1 MRDNKG
7 WGGLLTLAVM
17 GVFLCGGLHGRGFNE
32 PAANSDRTA
41 SRPADKVFLNGIVYT
56 ADLRHPWAQAVAVS
70 NGNIVYV
77 GSSNEAKAYA
87 GPRTRVIDLKQ
98 ATLLP
103 GIIDSHIHP
112 AQGEFYRRRACNV
125 VSLTANELYSKIA
138 ECAKSAPA
146 GEWVVAFGWNAP
158 PDERITLARLD
169 ALVPDRKL
177 LVISGDSHTGWV
189 NSTLLRDCKI
199 TRDTPDPAGGRIDRD
214 TPTREPSGV
223 LHDAAVWPIINA
235 AQTGSAY
242 GGPARLLFAQALPYL
257 NTLGITSILDALV
270 TDELEAGYH
279 ELDLAGKLTMNVSL
293 AFMVTA
299 GNYRTEIPRIA
310 AKRAHQTPHTRVD
323 FIKVFADGNI
333 EDNLADML
341 PVKGH
346 PDIATHGY
354 YTQAQMNEV
363 VRLAEHYGLS
373 VFVHSIGDGAAREVL
388 DAIAAARTR
397 GPCPHCRHTITHLCW
412 VSPADMPRFRQLHV
426 LANIQEGWLAPGAFG
441 GPPGYDY
448 AKDMAEGPLGAQVAM
463 PMLPY
468 RQIQQAGA
476 FLSAGSD
483 WFYTDENPWHDME
496 SGATSRDPGAAVE
509 TPMLPDHTVDVES
522 LLRAS
527 TINAAYQ
534 MYAEKRIGSI
544 EVGKQADFVVIDRN
558 ILKVPVDDIHN
569 TRVLMTIFEGRELP
583 RQFPLSRGSVDTSDP

>member
-1 MRDNKG
+1 MHGRNR
-7 WGGLLTLAVM
+7 WISLLTPVVT
-17 GVFLCGGLHGRGFNE
+17 GVLLCGGLYGRGFDE
-32 PAANSDRTA
+32 PPADGDRSA
-41 SRPADKVFLNGIVYT
+41 PRPADMVLLNGTVYT
-56 ADLRHPWAQAVAVS
+56 ADRRRPWAQAVAVA
-70 NGNIVYV
+70 NGNIVFV
-77 GSSNEAKAYA
+77 GSTEKAKLYA
-87 GPRTRVIDLKQ
+87 GAQTRVIDLKQ

-112 AQGEFYRRRACNV
+112 AQGEFYIRRACNV
-125 VSLTANELYSKIA
+125 VSLTVKELYSKIE

-146 GEWVVAFGWNAP
+146 GEWVVAFGWVGTA
-158 PDERITLARLD
+158 DERVTLARLD

-177 LVISGDSHTGWV
+177 LIIAGDSHTGWV
-189 NSTLLRDCKI
+189 NSKLLRDFKI
-199 TRDTPDPAGGRIDRD
+199 TRDTPDPAGGSIEHDSR
-214 TPTREPSGV
+214 TREPTGV
-223 LHDAAVWPIINA
+223 LHDAAAWPVINA

-242 GGPARLLFAQALPYL
+242 GGPAQLLFAKALPYL

-270 TDELEAGYH
+270 TDEMEAGYH
-279 ELDLAGKLTMNVSL
+279 ALDAAGKLTMNVSL

-299 GNYRTEIPRIA
+299 DNYRTEIPRIA
-310 AKRAHQTPHTRVD
+310 AKRASQTPHTHID
-323 FIKVFADGNI
+323 FVKVFADGNI

-341 PVKGH
+341 PVKGQ
-346 PDIATHGY
+346 PSIATHGY
-354 YTQAQMNEV
+354 YTQQQMNEV
-363 VRLAEHYGLS
+363 VELAEHYGLS

-388 DAIAAARTR
+388 DAIATARKR
-397 GPCPHCRHTITHLCW
+397 GPCPRCRHTITHLCW
-412 VSPADMPRFRQLHV
+412 VSPSDMPRFRQLHV
-426 LANIQEGWLAPGAFG
+426 LANIQEGWLAPRAFG
-441 GPPGYDY
+441 GPAGFDY
-448 AKDMAEGPLGAQVAM
+448 AKDMAQGPLGAQVAM

-476 FLSAGSD
+476 LLSAGSD
-483 WFYTDENPWHDME
+483 WFFTDENPWHDIE
-496 SGATSRDPGAAVE
+496 SGATSRDPGAVDE

-558 ILKVPVDDIHN
+558 ILKVPVDEIHK

-583 RQFPLSRGSVDTSDP
+583 R